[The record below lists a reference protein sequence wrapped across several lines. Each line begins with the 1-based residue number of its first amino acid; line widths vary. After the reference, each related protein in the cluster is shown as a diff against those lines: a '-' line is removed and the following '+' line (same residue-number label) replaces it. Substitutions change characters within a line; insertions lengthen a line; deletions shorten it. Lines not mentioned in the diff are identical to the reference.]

1 MTFHHHEPDAQL
13 VESGGL
19 DDETRR
25 NATGS
30 ALPVQGAS
38 ISAPVPESTAY
49 HDGFDLNTA
58 ETVRVEVSAL
68 HGGPVTLT
76 ISMPVASIP
85 LTPSEARRLG
95 MLLARA
101 ATAAH
106 GDGGPRPDRSPGDD
120 QTGR

>member
-13 VESGGL
+13 VESDDF
-19 DDETRR
+19 DDETGRK
-25 NATGS
+25 ATGS

-38 ISAPVPESTAY
+38 ISASVPESTAY

-58 ETVRVEVSAL
+58 ETLRVEVSAL
-68 HGGPVTLT
+68 RGGPVTLT

-85 LTPSEARRLG
+85 LTPGEARRLG

-101 ATAAH
+101 AIAAH
-106 GDGGPRPDRSPGDD
+106 GDGGPRPDTSPGDD